1 MMSTDILLL
10 LGSYLVGAIPFGY
23 LFTKL
28 RTGADIREKGSG
40 NIGATNVLRTQGPLW
55 GALTLALDFGKAALA
70 VNCCRYFGS
79 APWMIPA
86 GGFAAVFGHCYP
98 VYIGFRGGK
107 GIASGF
113 GAFIFISPAAAFCGV
128 AVFSAVVGLTRL
140 VALGSILGSLA
151 FGASLF
157 LLHAFWGWYD
167 IPTCWAGLCV
177 ALLLVAR
184 HHKNIRNM
192 IRKEE
197 PRLGEKDRDSQGGVP
212 ETEQANG

>member
-1 MMSTDILLL
+1 MRSIDILLL
-10 LGSYLVGAIPFGY
+10 LGSYLLGAIPFGY
-23 LFTKL
+23 LFTKW
-28 RTGADIREKGSG
+28 RTGSDIRQEGSG

-70 VNCCRYFGS
+70 VNCCRYFGG

-86 GGFAAVFGHCYP
+86 GGFAAVLGHCYP

-113 GAFIFISPAAAFCGV
+113 GAFIFISPAAAFSGS
-128 AVFSAVVGLTRL
+128 AVFAVVVGFTRL
-140 VALGSILGSLA
+140 VALGSICGSLA

-157 LLHAFWGWYD
+157 ILHAFWGWYD

-177 ALLLVAR
+177 ALLLVLR
-184 HHKNIRNM
+184 HHRNIRNM
-192 IRKEE
+192 VRKQE
-197 PRLGEKDRDSQGGVP
+197 PRLGEKSHDLRNDDSM
-212 ETEQANG
+212 EEANG